1 MTEPENKENKSAEE
15 QKEKSVIYGPRRLG
29 NYSQDGR
36 YYTYWTYEVVDSD
49 WNTKYYDVSIVDNK
63 EEKKLELEFI
73 PEDLTKPEIILG
85 TLFVFLIFW

>member
-36 YYTYWTYEVVDSD
+36 CYGRTPKGTYLRINPATGKVVPRVRLSKKERLRMRAEV
-49 WNTKYYDVSIVDNK
+49 KKMAQAK
-63 EEKKLELEFI
+63 EGN
-73 PEDLTKPEIILG
+73 EDARNP
-85 TLFVFLIFW
+85 

>member
-36 YYTYWTYEVVDSD
+36 CYGRTPEGTYLRINPATGKVVPRVRLSKKERLRMRVEV
-49 WNTKYYDVSIVDNK
+49 KKMAQAK
-63 EEKKLELEFI
+63 E
-73 PEDLTKPEIILG
+73 G
-85 TLFVFLIFW
+85 N

>member
-36 YYTYWTYEVVDSD
+36 CYGRTPEGTYLRINPATGKVVPRVRLS
-49 WNTKYYDVSIVDNK
+49 KK
-63 EEKKLELEFI
+63 ERLKMRAEIKKMAQAKE
-73 PEDLTKPEIILG
+73 G
-85 TLFVFLIFW
+85 N